1 MSQVIYIYLDNIS
14 KLFVLFCLF
23 LFLSLVYISLFFVDS
38 WALNAT
44 TSGIPHRILG
54 DTTWAWI
61 SCRWIAKALS
71 SIELGGKIYYRMEW
85 SEAHRAGCQEG
96 NLNDQRMLSK
106 SIWLMLSP
114 WSDGKTHTYD
124 PVPIFIHISFDFRF
138 DTKSLINIMISL
150 QKWLKLL
157 NWSML
162 AVLNITYKLCE
173 SLLLCS
179 TCNYQVAI
187 NLF

>member
-23 LFLSLVYISLFFVDS
+23 LFLSLVYISLLFFVDS

-96 NLNDQRMLSK
+96 NLNDQ
-106 SIWLMLSP
+106 P
-114 WSDGKTHTYD
+114 
-124 PVPIFIHISFDFRF
+124 
-138 DTKSLINIMISL
+138 N
-150 QKWLKLL
+150 
-157 NWSML
+157 
-162 AVLNITYKLCE
+162 AVE
-173 SLLLCS
+173 
-179 TCNYQVAI
+179 I
-187 NLF
+187 NLANVVAMEWQENTYLRPRSHFHSLFLRFQVRYEITD